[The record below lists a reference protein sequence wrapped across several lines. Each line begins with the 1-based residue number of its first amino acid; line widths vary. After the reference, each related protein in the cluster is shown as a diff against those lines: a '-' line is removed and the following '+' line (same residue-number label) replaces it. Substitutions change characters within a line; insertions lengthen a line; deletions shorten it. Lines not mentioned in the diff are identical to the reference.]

1 MDIFKL
7 VATLGL
13 DSSGFSTG
21 LVMASDMFTSFANK
35 VIGFSRDV
43 MSTGLGFDQAMA
55 NVTAVLGKEEGNVE
69 NMNRL
74 RAFALDQT
82 LDSIFTAEDAADAY
96 YYMGMAGWKS
106 EQMMAGLPGVMAL
119 AASSGENLGTVSD
132 IVTDSLTAFNLTADD
147 TQRYVD
153 ILAQTATNA
162 NTTVGLMGE
171 TFRYAASI
179 AGRLGAD
186 VDDVAWTIGLMA
198 DAGIKGSMAGTA
210 LRNIFTRISTD
221 AGASS
226 EKLGAM
232 GIITQELGV
241 SFWDAQGKMR
251 DWSDV
256 IADTRVKWQGL
267 TQEQEIAYAKQIASE
282 RGMAGWLVLMGR
294 SEEEVRKLGI
304 AIEDSTDAA
313 QSMADTRMDSLA
325 GDIDHLNSSMYNLK
339 IAIYDDVK
347 GPMRD
352 VVQWATGAIN
362 EVTDAIN
369 ENGLAGGIDV
379 LGTKI
384 EEAGEKFA
392 PLMESIGK
400 AAGPL
405 ISTIIDETIPKMTEV
420 GLKLGHGL
428 LDALGESMSESS
440 GGLSGLAGLFISTLG
455 SGVTIIETVAGW
467 LESAGEQGGKS
478 SAEAWMEGMLG
489 IPQSELDAIEAKATE
504 WGGDWGEASGDNFS
518 TTFQNE
524 LNKKAFTVDINGNVS
539 FNVPVQKNA
548 SAMATGRIFTR
559 PMIFGYA
566 NGALQEAGDAGAEAV
581 VGVNSLSQMINS
593 AVGNAMSGFAAM
605 IPADNG
611 RDIKIV
617 LQLDN
622 REFGEAVYHANNE
635 IMQRVGVR
643 LADVRR

>member
-21 LVMASDMFTSFANK
+21 LVMAEDLFTSFANT
-35 VIGFSRDV
+35 VIGFSNDV

-55 NVTAVLGKEEGNVE
+55 NVTAVLGKEEGTVE

-74 RAFALDQT
+74 RAFALDQARA
-82 LDSIFTAEDAADAY
+82 SIFTAEDTADAY

-106 EQMMAGLPGVMAL
+106 EQMMAGLPGIMAL
-119 AASSGENLGTVSD
+119 AAASGENLGTVSD
-132 IVTDSLTAFNLTADD
+132 IVTDSLTAFGLTAED

-162 NTTVGLMGE
+162 NTNVGLMGE
-171 TFRYAASI
+171 TFKYVAPI
-179 AGRLGAD
+179 AGSLGAG
-186 VDDVAWTIGLMA
+186 VDDVAVSIGLMA
-198 DAGIKGSMAGTA
+198 NAGIKGSMAGTA
-210 LRNIFTRISTD
+210 LRQIFTRISTD

-241 SFWDAQGKMR
+241 SFWDAEGKMR
-251 DWSDV
+251 DWGDV
-256 IADTRVKWQGL
+256 IQDIRGKWQGL
-267 TQEQEIAYAKQIASE
+267 TQEQEVAYAKQIASE
-282 RGMAGWLVLMGR
+282 RGMSGWLAIMNA
-294 SEEEVRKLGI
+294 SEGDVRKLTA
-304 AIEDSTDAA
+304 AIGEASGAA
-313 QSMADTRMDSLA
+313 QTMSEVRLDSLTGDITRMNSA
-325 GDIDHLNSSMYNLK
+325 MDILK

-347 GPMRD
+347 GPARD

-420 GLKLGHGL
+420 GAQLGHGL
-428 LDALGESMSESS
+428 LDALGDSMSESS
-440 GGLSGLAGLFISTLG
+440 GGLGGLAGLFISTLG

-489 IPQSELDAIEAKATE
+489 IPQTELDAIEAKATE

-524 LNKKAFTVDINGNVS
+524 LNKKTFTVDINGNVS

-548 SAMATGRIFTR
+548 SAMAAGRIFTR
-559 PMIFGYA
+559 PTIFGYA

-581 VGVNSLSQMINS
+581 VGVNSLSQMIHS
-593 AVGNAMSGFAAM
+593 AVNNAMAGSQIVVPQNG
-605 IPADNG
+605 G
-611 RDIKIV
+611 RDITII
-617 LQLDN
+617 LEMDQQQFA
-622 REFGEAVYHANNE
+622 RATYRANNDE
-635 IMQRVGVR
+635 TQRVGVN
-643 LADVRR
+643 LAGVM